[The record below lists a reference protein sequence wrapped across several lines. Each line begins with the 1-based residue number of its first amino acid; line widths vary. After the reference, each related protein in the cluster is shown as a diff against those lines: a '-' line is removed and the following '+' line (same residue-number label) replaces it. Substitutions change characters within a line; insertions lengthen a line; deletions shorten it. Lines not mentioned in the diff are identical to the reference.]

1 METPKGTGD
10 APMKIVGRDNILATT
25 VYPRVKEKRGL
36 LITGQRGMGK
46 SVILNWA
53 YEKYDGPKCQISARQ
68 PYGQILREI
77 GKELKVD
84 GLSRHRVHEVEK
96 EIIKTGNNVG
106 LFIDDIEA
114 ATPRLMMFLKAV
126 AGRWQLYM
134 SGNEPFRDEM
144 KPILWGK
151 TKVEIEAVSR
161 EERQKLAEQVIRE
174 TGSLVPPQEIAQQS
188 RGNPGR
194 AWAIARGEAN
204 VKDEQTTRTE
214 EINIAPIFLIGIAGF
229 IVLRYIGIGMGE
241 KDIYLIGGI
250 GMGAA
255 TIVRYMVMRSARRE

>member
-1 METPKGTGD
+1 
-10 APMKIVGRDNILATT
+10 MKLIGRDNILTRT
-25 VYPRVKEKRGL
+25 IYPRVKEKRGL

-46 SVILNWA
+46 SAILNWA
-53 YEKYDGPKCQISARQ
+53 YEKYEGTKCQISARD

-84 GLSRHRVHEVEK
+84 GVSRHRVHEVEK

-161 EERQKLAEQVIRE
+161 EERQKLAAQVL
-174 TGSLVPPQEIAQQS
+174 SLIH
-188 RGNPGR
+188 
-194 AWAIARGEAN
+194 I
-204 VKDEQTTRTE
+204 
-214 EINIAPIFLIGIAGF
+214 
-229 IVLRYIGIGMGE
+229 
-241 KDIYLIGGI
+241 
-250 GMGAA
+250 
-255 TIVRYMVMRSARRE
+255 